1 MELQSKEIK
10 VKLIHELQPDGRGYY
25 AADYNPEDLRELCLA
40 LISDPDLR
48 KLALHATSYILAS
61 HTDPEETLGEL
72 RENARKI
79 RQEYLTNKTS

>member
-10 VKLIHELQPDGRGYY
+10 VRLIHELQPDGKGYY
-25 AADYNPEDLRELCLA
+25 AADYDPEDMRELCLA

-61 HTDPEETLGEL
+61 HADPEETLGEL
-72 RENARKI
+72 RENAKKI
-79 RQEYLTNKTS
+79 RQDFLTHKTS